1 MPIAPLPLPAMP
13 RVQDGTTL
21 CRHCLS
27 VIEDKD
33 WSRHVGR
40 CEPPLAPAP
49 RSVAVGA
56 AGPSTAPAA
65 APSRLFPQADPMQQ
79 EVEDDVLQ
87 PESREED
94 HVPPTAPASPVVAT
108 AAASRHRGIAPL
120 GPSPMELR
128 ARRMRG
134 LLADARRASAVP
146 VVTRRDLHWLRMIV
160 EDGWSATKV
169 GERLAE
175 EHFVRAHP
183 ATCIP

>member
-1 MPIAPLPLPAMP
+1 MPL
-13 RVQDGTTL
+13 VQAGSTL
-21 CRHCLS
+21 CSNCLS
-27 VIEDKD
+27 VIEDKE

-49 RSVAVGA
+49 RSVAVGI

-65 APSRLFPQADPMQQ
+65 APSRLFSQADPMQQ
-79 EVEDDVLQ
+79 EVEDDVLHS
-87 PESREED
+87 ESGED
-94 HVPPTAPASPVVAT
+94 DPVPAPAPASPVV
-108 AAASRHRGIAPL
+108 AASRHRGIAPI

-128 ARRMRG
+128 GRRMRG
-134 LLADARRASAVP
+134 LLADARRASAGP